1 VTTTATETTGP
12 STADL
17 TDQLDTAEH
26 IIERLTESL
35 RDVELAREDEG
46 WKRIGEW
53 AESMLTREGHRNS
66 ARLAR
71 AFVVANPLA
80 KRAVSL
86 RTAYVWGQGVQI
98 GARAKGP
105 TLDAPQAQDVNAVIQ
120 TWLEDPEVSRVLT
133 SAGAHERNE
142 RGLATDGNMF
152 TALVTNPLTGWVRPR
167 VIPVDEIV
175 KPVCNPEDQLDRWF
189 WLREYVVKI
198 AEEGTR
204 AGTIRT
210 RTETRRVLYPSIDY
224 RPAQKPARFDGI
236 PIAWDSPVAELHV
249 NDLHGQDFGVGDLFS
264 VLPWIRSYG
273 GFLTDWA
280 KLTKALSRIAFQSSS
295 SNKSRAQR
303 AATEVARTAA
313 SATPEGLPKPRGAN
327 GLHESNAGGTL
338 VTDSGTR
345 LEAVSKSGATIDANS
360 GRPLAA
366 MVAAGTDLP
375 VTMLLADPGVTGA
388 RATAET
394 LDKPTELMATMRRD
408 LWSDYLRRILSYV
421 VDMSAK
427 APYGALKRKSLTRDR
442 STGREV
448 IVLAGDTDRTIEVT
462 WPDLTETPL
471 KDLIEA
477 IAKADSTDT
486 LPKVEILKQLI
497 RALNIKDGD
506 EIIDSAT
513 DDQGR
518 WIGGDDAGTAAADRF
533 NNGDDPADTFR

>member
-1 VTTTATETTGP
+1 MTTSTPA
-12 STADL
+12 STAEL
-17 TDQLDTAEH
+17 TEQLEIAEH
-26 IIERLTESL
+26 LLERYQESL

-46 WKRIGEW
+46 WRRVAEW
-53 AESMLTREGHRNS
+53 AEEMLTRDGHRNS

-86 RTAYVWGQGVQI
+86 RTAYIWGQGVQI
-98 GARAKGP
+98 GARATGP
-105 TLDAPQAQDVNAVIQ
+105 TPDAPQTQDVNAVVQ
-120 TWLEDPEVSRVLT
+120 TWLDDPEVSRVLM
-133 SAGAHERNE
+133 SAAAHERNE
-142 RGLATDGNMF
+142 RGLATDGNLMVS
-152 TALVTNPLTGWVRPR
+152 LVTNPLTGWVRPR
-167 VIPVDEIV
+167 IIPVDEII
-175 KPVCNPEDQLDRWF
+175 KPICNPDDQLDRWF
-189 WLREYVVKI
+189 WLREYVVRVV
-198 AEEGTR
+198 EEGTR
-204 AGTIRT
+204 AGTLRT

-224 RPAQKPARFDGI
+224 RPSQRPKRFDGI
-236 PIAWDSPVAELHV
+236 PIQWDAPVAELQV
-249 NDLHGQDFGVGDLFS
+249 NDLHGQDFGVGDLFP

-303 AATEVARTAA
+303 AATEIARTAGLT
-313 SATPEGLPKPRGAN
+313 TPEGLPKPRGAN
-327 GLHESNAGGTL
+327 GLVESSAGGTV
-338 VTDSGTR
+338 VTDNGTR

-366 MVAAGTDLP
+366 MVAAGVDLP

-408 LWSDYLRRILSYV
+408 IWSDYLRRILGYV
-421 VDMSAK
+421 IDMSAK
-427 APYGALKRKSLTRDR
+427 APYGDLKRKSLTRDR

-448 IVLAGDTDRTIEVT
+448 VVLAGDTDRTIEIT

-471 KDLIEA
+471 KDLIDA
-477 IAKADSTDT
+477 ITKADSTET

-497 RALNIKDGD
+497 RALNIPDGD
-506 EIIDSAT
+506 EIIDDAT

-518 WIGGDDAGTAAADRF
+518 WIGGPDAGHVAADRF
-533 NNGDDPADTFR
+533 NNGEDPTTAFR